1 MTGLTGLIKF
11 DHEGFRTD
19 IQLDIVEVTA
29 EGLVKKGSWNTS
41 EGINFT
47 QTLIEPE
54 EEVDSIMDMRN
65 VTFVVMISLVRSL
78 ATILLNVVKIIQILI
93 DDRILIVNNLKFLD
107 FKAVNNCSLD
117 YNIAAFSPSI
127 LLVNVLHITT
137 A

>member
-19 IQLDIVEVTA
+19 IQLDIVEVTS

-47 QTLIEPE
+47 QTIIESE
-54 EEVDSIMDMRN
+54 EEVVSSLDMRN

-78 ATILLNVVKIIQILI
+78 ATVLLDVSKRLEI
-93 DDRILIVNNLKFLD
+93 FE
-107 FKAVNNCSLD
+107 
-117 YNIAAFSPSI
+117 Y
-127 LLVNVLHITT
+127 
-137 A
+137 

>member
-19 IQLDIVEVTA
+19 IQLDIAEVTA

-47 QTLIEPE
+47 QTLIESE
-54 EEVDSIMDMRN
+54 EEEDSNLDMRN

-78 ATILLNVVKIIQILI
+78 STILLNVGKIIQILI
-93 DDRILIVNNLKFLD
+93 DDRILIVNNLKLLD
-107 FKAVNNCSLD
+107 FKAVNNCSLH
-117 YNIAAFSPSI
+117 YNIAVFSLSI

>member
-1 MTGLTGLIKF
+1 MTGLTGSIKF

-47 QTLIEPE
+47 QTLIIESE
-54 EEVDSIMDMRN
+54 EEVASASDMRN
-65 VTFVVMISLVRSL
+65 VTFVVMISLVRRLLL
-78 ATILLNVVKIIQILI
+78 AIILLNVVKIIQILI

-107 FKAVNNCSLD
+107 FKAVIIASLPRGKECD
-117 YNIAAFSPSI
+117 VHEFV
-127 LLVNVLHITT
+127 LLT
-137 A
+137 

>member
-47 QTLIEPE
+47 QTLIESE
-54 EEVDSIMDMRN
+54 EEVASVSDMRN
-65 VTFVVMISLVRSL
+65 VTFVVMISLVRRL

-107 FKAVNNCSLD
+107 FKAV
-117 YNIAAFSPSI
+117 II
-127 LLVNVLHITT
+127 VH
-137 A
+137 

>member
-41 EGINFT
+41 EGTNFT
-47 QTLIEPE
+47 QTLIESE
-54 EEVDSIMDMRN
+54 EEEDSKMDMRN

-78 ATILLNVVKIIQILI
+78 ATILLNVGKIIQILV
-93 DDRILIVNNLKFLD
+93 DDRILIVNNLKLLD

-117 YNIAAFSPSI
+117 YNIAASH
-127 LLVNVLHITT
+127 LVYYL
-137 A
+137 

>member
-47 QTLIEPE
+47 QTIIESE
-54 EEVDSIMDMRN
+54 EEVVSSLDMRN

-78 ATILLNVVKIIQILI
+78 VTILLDVSKRLQI
-93 DDRILIVNNLKFLD
+93 FE
-107 FKAVNNCSLD
+107 
-117 YNIAAFSPSI
+117 Y
-127 LLVNVLHITT
+127 
-137 A
+137 

>member
-47 QTLIEPE
+47 QTLIESE
-54 EEVDSIMDMRN
+54 EEVASASDMRN
-65 VTFVVMISLVRSL
+65 VTFVVMISLVRRL
-78 ATILLNVVKIIQILI
+78 ATILLYVVKIIQILI
-93 DDRILIVNNLKFLD
+93 DDRILIVNNLKFLE
-107 FKAVNNCSLD
+107 FNAV
-117 YNIAAFSPSI
+117 II
-127 LLVNVLHITT
+127 VH
-137 A
+137 

>member
-47 QTLIEPE
+47 QTLIESE
-54 EEVDSIMDMRN
+54 EEVASDLDMRN
-65 VTFVVMISLVRSL
+65 VTFVVMISLVRRL
-78 ATILLNVVKIIQILI
+78 ATIVLNVVKIIQILI

-107 FKAVNNCSLD
+107 FKAV
-117 YNIAAFSPSI
+117 IVI
-127 LLVNVLHITT
+127 H
-137 A
+137 

>member
-47 QTLIEPE
+47 QTLIIESE
-54 EEVDSIMDMRN
+54 EEVASTVDMRN
-65 VTFVVMISLVRSL
+65 VTFVVMISLVRRL

-107 FKAVNNCSLD
+107 FKAV
-117 YNIAAFSPSI
+117 II
-127 LLVNVLHITT
+127 VH
-137 A
+137 